1 MKYEQENDE
10 NIRFQWNL
18 SQMGMEKRSQVEKMI
33 GVTNL
38 I

>member
-18 SQMGMEKRSQVEKMI
+18 SQMGMKKKSQVEKMI

>member
-1 MKYEQENDE
+1 MKCEQENDE

-18 SQMGMEKRSQVEKMI
+18 SQMGMEKRSQVEEMI

>member
-18 SQMGMEKRSQVEKMI
+18 SQMEMEKRSQVEEMI